1 MERTL
6 LAGWGNP
13 ALAEA
18 VAERV
23 GGALG
28 QLRLQRFSDGELQ
41 VEILQTVRGHDVYL
55 IQPTSPPVAENLL
68 ELMLIVDASRRA
80 GAQRITA
87 VIPYFG
93 YARQDRRV
101 SGREAVGARLV
112 ADLLQA
118 SGVDRVV
125 AVDLHT
131 PSLEGF
137 FGVPL
142 EHLSAVPLLAEA
154 LRPLA
159 GQDGVIVSPD
169 LGAVRLAEQ
178 YGRILGLPVAVV
190 HKTRLS
196 GEEVRAEQ
204 VVGDV
209 LGRSPIVVDDMI
221 STGGTVESA
230 VRAVLAAGS
239 TENVMVAATHP
250 LLVGRCAARLS
261 ALPIH
266 HLVVSDSV
274 VPRSDPIIPVEVVS
288 LAPLIASAIDH
299 LHSGRAGAQEP
310 ATAGGSFS

>member
-1 MERTL
+1 MQRTL

-13 ALAEA
+13 ALAAA

-28 QLRLQRFSDGELQ
+28 QVRQQRFLDGELQ
-41 VEILQTVRGHDVYL
+41 VEILQTVRDHDLYV

-68 ELMLIVDASRRA
+68 ELMLIVDAARRA
-80 GAQRITA
+80 GAKRITA

-101 SGREAVGARLV
+101 VGREAVGARLV

-118 SGVDRVV
+118 SGVDRIV
-125 AVDLHT
+125 AVDLHSA
-131 PSLEGF
+131 SLEGF
-137 FGVPL
+137 FGVPI

-154 LRPLA
+154 LRPLTRP
-159 GQDGVIVSPD
+159 DGIIVSPD

-178 YGRILGLPVAVV
+178 YGRILGLPVAIV

-209 LGRSPIVVDDMI
+209 QGRSPIVVDDMI

-239 TENVMVAATHP
+239 VENVIVAATHP
-250 LLVGRCAARLS
+250 LLVGPCAVRLS
-261 ALPIH
+261 ALPIQR
-266 HLVVSDSV
+266 LVVSDSV
-274 VPRSDPIIPVEVVS
+274 APRSDLIVPVQVVS
-288 LAPLIASAIDH
+288 LAPLIAGAIDH
-299 LHSGRAGAQEP
+299 LSGHAAAQD
-310 ATAGGSFS
+310 